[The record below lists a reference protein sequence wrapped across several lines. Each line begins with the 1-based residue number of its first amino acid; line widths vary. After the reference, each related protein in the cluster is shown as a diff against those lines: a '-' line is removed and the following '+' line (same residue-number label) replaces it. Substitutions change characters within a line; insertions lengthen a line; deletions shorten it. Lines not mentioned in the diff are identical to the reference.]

1 MRTAGLFEVAV
12 LVCAGLLRALGNLE
26 SQARQIN
33 SWFKTELEILQ
44 GEDWNH

>member
-26 SQARQIN
+26 RQARQIN
-33 SWFKTELEILQ
+33 SLFKTESEILQ
-44 GEDWNH
+44 REDWNH

>member
-1 MRTAGLFEVAV
+1 MRTVAEVAV
-12 LVCAGLLRALGNLE
+12 LPCAGLLRASGNLK

-33 SWFKTELEILQ
+33 SWFKTEREILQ